1 MPVQEGEKDCYLC
14 VGGSGRDLRAQKDS
28 LQPVHQIAPFPPVF
42 FLLISSFICPPHASG
57 LRARKLKDTWGMTLL
72 PQYTQHIPRSR
83 NITLMFIRQGE
94 KKGGPLTF
102 TVLNRVQSPRASALP
117 GQGGEAGEQTALVLV
132 APRERPWRFPSFS
145 AQRFLLC
152 PSPSGR
158 LIRQWAPGLGSA
170 SSPQTPS
177 VPTRSQ
183 AACVLQRP
191 LEGRRTFPQPGRG
204 KGAES

>member
-1 MPVQEGEKDCYLC
+1 M
-14 VGGSGRDLRAQKDS
+14 
-28 LQPVHQIAPFPPVF
+28 
-42 FLLISSFICPPHASG
+42 
-57 LRARKLKDTWGMTLL
+57 RARKLKDTWGMTLL
-72 PQYTQHIPRSR
+72 PQYTQHIPGPR
-83 NITLMFIRQGE
+83 NITLMFIRE
-94 KKGGPLTF
+94 AEEKGGPLTF
-102 TVLNRVQSPRASALP
+102 TLLNRVQSPRASALP
-117 GQGGEAGEQTALVLV
+117 GWGGEADEQTALVLV

-145 AQRFLLC
+145 SQRFLLC

-158 LIRQWAPGLGSA
+158 LTRQWAPGLGSA

-191 LEGRRTFPQPGRG
+191 LKGRCIVPQPRRG